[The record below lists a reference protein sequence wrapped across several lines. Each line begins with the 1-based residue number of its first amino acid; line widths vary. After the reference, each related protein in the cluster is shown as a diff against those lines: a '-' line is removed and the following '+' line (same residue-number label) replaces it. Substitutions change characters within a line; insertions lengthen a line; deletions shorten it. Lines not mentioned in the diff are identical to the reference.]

1 MSLFKRA
8 YTRGIND
15 ELLRLGLIRY
25 ATKEAADGI
34 ADAVGDQ
41 MPQEPVGES
50 VSPETAADVAATL
63 VDAAN
68 KLVEETSGAGLSE
81 NAPPM
86 PAEEALK
93 TSSARDLDTRAHE
106 QSYAVLVKAAEETKE
121 AVGSTI
127 EGGDK
132 GNAMLDAPAGETQ
145 MEAKNRPD
153 GKYVM
158 GVQGVGGTESPAG
171 RGAGVVGSEIIP
183 APESPGESPTG
194 SNTVIEQ
201 SKAGELRSII
211 QKIAMGATIEGGDK
225 GNSLGQAAATTG
237 EGKIEVDRRP
247 EGYAKGARGKGWG
260 TIPAAATVGTEQ
272 PHPDQPGQNAPGA
285 NSVTNASKTG
295 AEDPFITL
303 FKKTAEEIAPHL
315 PTSLSEDDKIGHIR
329 HCMGLTDT
337 ERNQYIGL
345 LHKEAGATDDIA
357 IEAVQKHATCANTRK
372 RYANSYGHTRTDRTK
387 SNQKTGA
394 ELSPAQEKLPEAL
407 KNAIKARGNDSETKP
422 SEEESTKTPSEEEK
436 KEGHID
442 LLTRIRQISQMSAT
456 NA

>member
-8 YTRGIND
+8 FTRGIND
-15 ELLRLGLIRY
+15 ELTRLGLIRY
-25 ATKEAADGI
+25 ATKEAADAI

-41 MPQEPVGES
+41 IPTEPSNES

-68 KLVEETSGAGLSE
+68 TLIEETGGAGISE
-81 NAPPM
+81 NAPSM

-93 TSSARDLDTRAHE
+93 TSSARDLDTRAYE
-106 QSYAVLVKAAEETKE
+106 QAYSVMVKAAEETKE

-132 GNAMLDAPAGETQ
+132 GNAMTDSPAGETQ

-171 RGAGVVGSEIIP
+171 RCEGVVGSETIP
-183 APESPGESPTG
+183 APESPGESPAG
-194 SNTVIEQ
+194 SNSVIEQ
-201 SKAGELRSII
+201 SKAGALREII
-211 QKIAMGATIEGGDK
+211 QKIAMGTTIEGGDK
-225 GNSLGQAAATTG
+225 GNTLAQAGALTG
-237 EGKIEVDRRP
+237 EGKLEADRRP
-247 EGYAKGARGKGWG
+247 EGYAEGARGQGWG
-260 TIPAAATVGTEQ
+260 PVPNAAVVGSEQ
-272 PHPDQPGQNAPGA
+272 PHPDMPGQGVTGS
-285 NSVTNASKTG
+285 NSVTNASKTS

-315 PTSLSEDDKIGHIR
+315 PVSLSEDEKIGHIR
-329 HCMGLTDT
+329 HCMGLNDT

-345 LHKEAGATDDIA
+345 LHKDAGATDD
-357 IEAVQKHATCANTRK
+357 EAVSAAEKHAACSRERK
-372 RYANSYGHTRTDRTK
+372 HYKNPYGRTRTDRTR

-394 ELSPAQEKLPEAL
+394 ELTSAQEKLPEAL
-407 KNAIKARGNDSETKP
+407 KNAIKAKGNGENKEAPAEKKETP
-422 SEEESTKTPSEEEK
+422 MEEK
-436 KEGHID
+436 KEGQVD
-442 LLTRIRQISQMSAT
+442 LLTRIRAISQMSTA
-456 NA
+456 NV